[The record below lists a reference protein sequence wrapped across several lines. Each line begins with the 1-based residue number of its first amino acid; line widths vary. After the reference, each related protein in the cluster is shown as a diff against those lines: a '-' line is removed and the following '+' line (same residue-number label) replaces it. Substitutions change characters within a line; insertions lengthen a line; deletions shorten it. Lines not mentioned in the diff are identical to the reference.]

1 MSSNKVLF
9 KKLYALTITESNGV
23 STELKNGFIE
33 HMKEQPY
40 HLLTEEG
47 GKGSKHHY
55 HLHAVVGSNY
65 STSSNYRKKTM
76 KSLYTKLGKTESFT
90 TVGLRIKTITEESKV
105 GALSYCMK
113 DAQVLTSSGVDL
125 DGIKPWREID
135 TQTYSKRVEQ
145 MKSITSSNFVSEVC
159 LYIDKNTILHP
170 DGLNSVRNIIQQMMG
185 DGYLFTFDNRTK
197 NNVGRILQCY
207 QSTHYSMDLFDQLTL
222 PQNRI

>member
-1 MSSNKVLF
+1 MSSTKVLF
-9 KKLYALTITESNGV
+9 KKLYTLSITESNGV
-23 STELKNGFIE
+23 SEELKNGFIE
-33 HMKEQPY
+33 HMRGQPF

-65 STSSNYRKKTM
+65 STTSNYRKKTM
-76 KSLYTKLGKTESFT
+76 KSLYTKIGKIESFT
-90 TVGLRIKTITEESKV
+90 TVGLRIKSVKEEAKA

-113 DAQVLTSSGVDL
+113 DARVLTSAGIDL
-125 DGIKPWREID
+125 ESIKPWKEID

-145 MKSITSSNFVSEVC
+145 MKSVTSSNFVSEVC

-170 DGLNSVRNIIQQMMG
+170 DGLNDVRNVIQQMMG

-207 QSTHYSMDLFDQLTL
+207 QHTQYSLNHFDRLT
-222 PQNRI
+222 QDQV